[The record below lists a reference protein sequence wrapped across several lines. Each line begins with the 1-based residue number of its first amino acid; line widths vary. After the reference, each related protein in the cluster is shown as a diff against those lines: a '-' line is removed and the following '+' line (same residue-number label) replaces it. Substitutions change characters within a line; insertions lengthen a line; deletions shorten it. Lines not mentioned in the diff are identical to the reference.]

1 MTLKIITVAISCLL
15 VTACAADQAAK
26 KTDDFVQIDNP
37 FMTMSKD
44 APAKVWVPRS
54 SVEGAVPRGGEAV
67 RLGVGELT
75 GK

>member
-1 MTLKIITVAISCLL
+1 MPLKMIALTIGCLM
-15 VTACAADQAAK
+15 VTACATNQPAAQPG
-26 KTDDFVQIDNP
+26 DFVQIDNP

-54 SVEGAVPRGGEAV
+54 SVDGGLPRGGEAV
-67 RLGVGELT
+67 KRGVGELS